1 MTCTHFGTVSVSP
14 WAWCVRAAIQGTPLA
29 RTMRHLSCDRRAL
42 ELSEP
47 GVPPVEV
54 LEQIREIEQ
63 RAREAGDRIRQARD
77 EMRLCAGEYER
88 ADRQWD
94 GQAWYTGGL
103 GDEARKLG
111 EIVAELDV
119 LILDLEERGW

>member
-1 MTCTHFGTVSVSP
+1 M
-14 WAWCVRAAIQGTPLA
+14 
-29 RTMRHLSCDRRAL
+29 
-42 ELSEP
+42 ELDEQ

-54 LEQIREIEQ
+54 LDQIREIEQ

-88 ADRQWD
+88 ADRQWS
-94 GQAWYTGGL
+94 GEPWYTGGL
-103 GDEARKLG
+103 GDEARRLG